1 MDIAKYAA
9 FFLLSMVKFLFTPF
23 GGPAAGLSYF
33 ETYLSCTI
41 GALLSST
48 IFYFLAEYFLR
59 KSLENKIK
67 LIQKA
72 EATGKEIKHKKKFT
86 PTNKKIIRLKKSLGV
101 FGITFLGPLLLSIP
115 VGTIIVAKFFG
126 KQRFTYPLL
135 LLSILINGLITTGIA
150 YGVAELF

>member
-33 ETYLSCTI
+33 ETYLSCTF
-41 GALLSST
+41 GALLSCT
-48 IFYFLAEYFLR
+48 IFYFLAEYFLK

-72 EATGKEIKHKKKFT
+72 QASGKEIKLNKKFT

-101 FGITFLGPLLLSIP
+101 IGITFLGPLLLSIP

-135 LLSILINGLITTGIA
+135 VFSILINGLITTGIA
-150 YGVAELF
+150 YGIAELF

>member
-1 MDIAKYAA
+1 MDIAKYSA

-33 ETYLSCTI
+33 ETYLSCTF

-48 IFYFLAEYFLR
+48 IFYFMAEYFLK
-59 KSLENKIK
+59 KSLEKKIK
-67 LIQKA
+67 LLEQA
-72 EATGKEIKHKKKFT
+72 QASGKEIKSSKKFT
-86 PTNKKIIRLKKSLGV
+86 STNKKIIRLKKTLGV
-101 FGITFLGPLLLSIP
+101 FGITFLGPLILSIP

-150 YGVAELF
+150 YGIAGLF

>member
-9 FFLLSMVKFLFTPF
+9 FLLLSMVKFLFTPF

-67 LIQKA
+67 LIKKA